1 MIKKIYNYILAG
13 LKLIKTKNY
22 NLLFNKI
29 IKILKLQVYSL
40 IYYIKKKNIINAKI
54 EVLTENPVAYKSPD
68 HIVPTGTKNDNNT
81 NKIFVIK
88 INNILKKKFPNHN
101 LSILDLGCAGGS
113 MINDFVN
120 LGYLA
125 VGLEGSDFSLKHK
138 RASWEKLSNK
148 NLFTC
153 DITKDYQ
160 IYINGVPHLFNCIT
174 AWEVMEHINK
184 KDLYNTFKMINK
196 HLIIGGY
203 FIFSTT
209 HTSDIRNGIE
219 LHQTQ
224 MKTNEWIDWITT
236 NFPNLKIY
244 NINLNEEEFVR
255 QGTNKTICLIK
266 TQ

>member
-13 LKLIKTKNY
+13 LELIRLKKY

-29 IKILKLQVYSL
+29 IKIFKLQVYGL
-40 IYYIKKKNIINAKI
+40 FFYIKKKNIINAKI
-54 EVLTENPVAYKSPD
+54 EVITENPVAYESPD

-88 INNILKKKFPNHN
+88 INNILKNKFPKQI

-113 MINDFVN
+113 MVNDFVN
-120 LGYLA
+120 IGYLA

-153 DITKDYQ
+153 DIAKDYQ
-160 IYINGVPHLFNCIT
+160 IYINDKPHLFHCIT

-184 KDLYNTFKMINK
+184 KDLYNTFKMIDK
-196 HLIIGGY
+196 HLIKGGY

-224 MKTNEWIDWITT
+224 MNTNQWINWIKI
-236 NFPNLKIY
+236 NFPNLHTYDLK
-244 NINLNEEEFVR
+244 LNKEEFVR

-266 TQ
+266 T